1 MLMRIYSPFCVD
13 CQVILSWNTFK
24 QHKLTQS
31 ALKLDTFVFQ
41 VSNKTQEQQSV
52 SKYMKKL
59 KGVSCGVHGLLRKVK
74 ITDSV
79 FIKICSEFSKL
90 MNSLYTLPL

>member
-1 MLMRIYSPFCVD
+1 MLTVRLFYHGTHLCS
-13 CQVILSWNTFK
+13 K

-31 ALKLDTFVFQ
+31 ALKPDTFVFQ
-41 VSNKTQEQQSV
+41 VSNKTQEQQNV

-59 KGVSCGVHGLLRKVK
+59 KDVTCCAHGLLRKVK

-90 MNSLYTLPL
+90 INSLYTLPL